1 VPIYDVQ
8 APDGKIYSVE
18 APEGTPQDQI
28 FGFVRSQMGQAPQ
41 PQEGITAALTGG
53 FKRFLSTGE
62 TALESLIDPEL
73 AAKRGVERSQR
84 IGEQYAPGA
93 SLEKVKQAYAER
105 GLFPAVGEAVSQIP
119 AALAEQAPQIA
130 ATLGSAKLGAMAGTA
145 VAPGPGTL
153 FGGLAGALAPSLMQ
167 LYGSNIERQA
177 QENVPEISRAGALAA
192 AAPGAALEVASTFI
206 PLGRNLIGKLLG
218 PNAEK
223 ALSRGSNEAIERR
236 AQEALTTS
244 LLKGTAVGAAV
255 EIPTEVTQQM
265 LERFQAGLPL
275 TTEDALKEYG
285 EAAYGAGL
293 VGGPFGAGARGLGR
307 PAARAEYERVQQEE
321 AARLAVPEEEL
332 EQRFPDVLPGGF
344 KIEREELGR
353 EMGPQGYSIM
363 AEGREEPL
371 SVVDTQEEADAKL
384 ASLTKLRA
392 EERDN
397 LLKEEEKIN
406 ADVQKARDKL
416 ERLEATEQ
424 TDTDEYRSLKA
435 EFPAMMDE
443 SAQKIKDT
451 YDKVETLS
459 KPLTVMPFGEVER
472 VNEQFKLFGP
482 DAKEVGAFKTREQA
496 EGVVEQAVGE
506 DTFKQTKANR
516 ETARQLYK
524 TFVPQMRKFGL
535 GDVGLEIVDKIE
547 NGAGGAYLNKLIKVS
562 LEDATPLQTMRH
574 EAVHALKDLGFFTPQ
589 QWNVLSDR
597 AKKTWIEDLKKTPYE
612 GDKTR
617 YDAYVEMFT
626 KEGKDKALE
635 GEALNQYVNDSLIEE
650 SVADAFG
657 AYDKGAKPP
666 PGMIAALV
674 RKLKDFFAKLSQA
687 LRGSGFQSAD
697 DIFQQIERGGLKPA
711 AKAKPEAAPEARE
724 RASLK
729 RPAVP
734 GEIEIST
741 QNPFGPKRAYDPIAQ
756 MLSIDEKAVMEAMK
770 ANPDYRRATIK
781 AIKSYGFIPKDVQ
794 NKDAI
799 PVFKNNIVDNLL
811 FLYNL
816 VPENI
821 RKRSKL
827 WYDGANKISEEMAAK
842 YGLSLRQVSAI
853 MAAMSPQKDWFQ
865 NVSMGERAID
875 ILTQQGNRSWSP
887 EMLQYAESYVK
898 ETKDRAEREKRQD
911 DFEKIKKV
919 AAKGTVLN
927 DMDIKS
933 AAAFI
938 RAYDE
943 AFHSRQYKIVT
954 PEGGFGDL
962 VRNNDGTPSTMMWST
977 YGPIEKAV
985 SIFRDGSRDNV
996 SEQLGF
1002 EHKIRSFYN
1011 NIAAPGSDLEHVTID
1026 THAVAAALFE
1036 SLAGTDPEVMQ
1047 NFGGTGKTSITGVG
1061 GTYGLIA
1068 DAYRD
1073 AAKQVGV
1080 LPREMQSI
1088 TWEAVRGLFNED
1100 IKSSIKNPVR
1110 AEWAKYK
1117 AGEQSFE
1124 QARANIIEISRN
1136 KRTND
1141 KDVAIPPPDWVG
1153 SGKGQFVK
1161 DGGESYD
1168 KTYVPTGGVRLREEQ
1183 EIRDKLTFNLS
1194 AVTGSIPGLRELYDR
1209 ALKRDTGAVEVLQG
1223 VAESSL
1229 SHLLSGTNAK
1239 VAVTRAKGV
1248 YLSDREPSLMVTASF
1263 NESEGKDVLAVLRRF
1278 ANNFNQEQIHV
1289 RMGTKKK
1296 AGFDYGDG
1304 SYVTPVYTVALK
1316 KELSDKAISDIIDKS
1331 GLKGFTVTEDSLISY
1346 FVRPNK
1352 DDGESNEQYAKRV
1365 ASEFDEFEKAVSSAH
1380 VLAGKPGQ
1388 KVGRK
1393 AERLFVYGS
1402 GYGAAIG
1409 YESISGDVRPQQSA
1423 DTVTPRLIAEYLTG
1437 KPVQVFKQK
1446 PLTKAQV
1453 AQQQKL
1459 AQVFDTLPDN
1469 DLKNPLVK
1477 KAYKALNKALKE
1489 QFAVLPVKV
1498 ELQTS
1503 TFKRGERIPDGFEV
1517 GDLQP
1522 PYNND
1527 SAAMR
1532 RDILERNH
1540 ILVYPTTPETFGP
1553 KGQDFSDHPL
1563 LEDSGFKD
1571 INGKPM
1577 LFNDVLRS
1585 VHDYFAH
1592 GMTEAQF
1599 GPAGEFT
1606 AWRNHMASTQ
1616 DPMARW
1622 ALTAETR
1629 LQNAWQNFRPEV
1641 EGVAIKDRPFATQ
1654 KAALPPVEF
1663 LFTGDAVVDEATSK
1677 MEEGLSDKDKQGS
1690 KPVKLS
1696 LKAPTTPEFK
1706 RFFGESKITDAVG
1719 TPIPLYHGTYGD
1731 FSEFNIS
1738 DDGKVGA
1745 GIYASSIPGYSESY
1759 ATKGVMMP
1767 MWASVENPFVIS
1779 ISNKDIAYEDNDK
1792 NYPYIGNVKP
1802 IDQKIAEFVK
1812 EQTGGKKRA
1821 MDLTGEQLTALFKKA
1836 GHDGVLVEDEDGN
1849 ILEINIFDRDQVKSA
1864 IGNVGAYG
1872 QRPVTAQEAERLGLT
1887 EEQAKQ
1893 AQKRGDIRFSLKKIA
1908 FPTVKEAQKA
1918 ADDTPVPD
1926 TAEFKRYIAGS
1937 QWVDE
1942 EGKAKKFFHATT
1954 SNFFEFKDGVI
1965 YLSESA
1971 ADSEKFGR
1979 ADEDRLRASI
1989 YRALNKDEKMP
2000 LFQRAVD
2007 KAVEAGKIS
2016 AEKGETFMRDAK
2028 RKIPDFGKYA
2038 AIKEEMDAEL
2048 IALAPERM
2056 KIMPLYARAMTP
2068 FDFRNP
2074 DHVDQVVSYIERNFE
2089 YYRKPSEQVKQE
2101 ARERGF
2107 PTEYPDD
2114 WLKGLRGLL
2123 VQGYEK
2129 TIEQPPVQNALRRLG
2144 FDGYVTRKNRTAPLN
2159 YAIYKPQQAKSITGN
2174 DGDFSLE
2181 TKDMRY
2187 SLKKVRYSN
2196 DRFDKL
2202 WDESM
2207 YTQNDA
2213 ENKTKGYLAFVNPM
2227 DFVKATA
2234 SPDTFKTLLQE
2245 SEPLDIDR
2253 LKKYDQVPFLSVSE
2267 KDGEWKITGHEGRH
2281 RMLALH
2287 DAGYGEIPVYI
2298 HLRSEDAK
2306 SIPVKIL
2313 RAQYADSMSSILMAA
2328 EVEPLSYANKNK
2340 AMEKF
2345 TRMESEVK
2353 FSLPRLSD
2361 AANNRI
2367 REVAPGRIELG
2378 FKDRVIGAFKQ
2389 DFTVLRQ
2396 MFLNRYETIAVYDRA
2411 AREKIKAAGGPD
2423 LLADQSAE
2431 FAALQ
2436 SDLSAGVAASAIGLG
2451 DRQGGIPVYRN
2462 GLTTIDTSVKGLGEA
2477 LAPLARQGKPEKGQ
2491 QDIYSQYQFWAG
2503 WKRARRMLREGREEL
2518 YTPADIRVAQEIE
2531 AAHPE
2536 FIDVQKDLIAFN
2548 NGIVNYAVQTGVLS
2562 RERARVY
2569 TQYADYIPFYRQL
2582 ELDKTI
2588 GPNPFSGISGQRGP
2602 RELKGGDAPLA
2613 DFLET
2618 MVRNTQS
2625 MINAGMKNIAAQR
2638 ATKIALEINQVG
2650 RLPGPAAGIGVD
2662 VYTVLENGQLVYYRA
2677 NDKLFIDAL
2686 ASLNMPDLPFLGLLS
2701 APANVLRNLVTK
2713 DPGFM
2718 MANLLR
2724 DSLSS
2729 YVTSGQN
2736 VTPVVG
2742 TMVNFGKALSGKDKN
2757 LQALFNAGVVGGYEF
2772 SQNIQQSGETL
2783 TADLNKKAGQDAVLL
2798 RPFKSLWQGLE
2809 KGTTASDAATRMA
2822 IYERVMQ
2829 ETGNEAEAISRALE
2843 VMNFNRKGNN
2853 VMIRIATAALPFFNA
2868 RLQGLD
2874 LFYRAARGRMNT
2886 QDAAEIKKRFWV
2898 RGATMMA
2905 LSAMYY
2911 LSVAGDDEYER
2922 QEEETKD
2929 NNWIIPSLGIRIPIP
2944 FEVGTLFKT
2953 IPERIIALSRGNDTG
2968 KDTWESTKRA
2978 LANTFAFNPI
2988 PQTFKPIVEVA
2999 TNFNFFTMRPIV
3011 GQGMQDVAPQFQV
3024 GPGTSKTAEFV
3035 GGLLNL
3041 SPMKIDQ
3048 FYKGYTGT
3056 MGGYLVDVIDSITN
3070 EFSDIP
3076 KASKR
3081 FEQLPV
3087 VKRFALD
3094 PEARGSVT
3102 QFYEMQKSVDTFVRT
3117 ANLLEKTARPEEY
3130 VKYVQD
3136 NLGLL
3141 AAKDYISSIEKEMTK
3156 IRDTKRIINSSDMPP
3171 DEKRD
3176 LLVDLGRL
3184 EINLTAN
3191 IKTAKR
3197 AFSEL
3202 K

>member
-1 VPIYDVQ
+1 MPIYDVQ
-8 APDGKIYSVE
+8 APDGKVYSVE

-28 FGFVRSQMGQAPQ
+28 FGFVRSQMGQATQ

-153 FGGLAGALAPSLMQ
+153 FGGLAGAVAPSLMQ

-223 ALSRGSNEAIERR
+223 ALARGSNEAIERR
-236 AQEALTTS
+236 AQEALTTT

-293 VGGPFGAGARGLGR
+293 VGGPFGAGARALGR

-353 EMGPQGYSIM
+353 EMGPEGYSIM

-424 TDTDEYRSLKA
+424 TDTDEYRTLKA

-459 KPLTVMPFGEVER
+459 KPLTITPFGEVER

-711 AKAKPEAAPEARE
+711 AKAEPKTEAEEKQPAKSSLRSLTPVTLDTRAGRSNKSYASEYVAPAQNAVATGNSKVVTLKDGTKVNLVLGSDKTDNQRGAIVALNDEGEDVGHISFYKSEDEYGNRYAPDVNVSQEFRRKGLATALYDAAEENGALIPDLKAAKQFRTEEGQAFREARAKAKEGKKFSLKPSTWKATKADAKQADEYFDENGVMPYISEGQIDVPLDAVGAKYSIKKPYDQKAMAKDQTLKNDPLTGLPMNANGTVTLYFPTDNVGARDLAKTKRLKGGSPTANRIYLTNESSASAVQANPGLIDQPLGGANVLLQVDPSLLHVLDERPDGRKDFFIPIAEGEYFAKKMAQTKLFTLNAPRTKGLHPDRTLSQVTKMVNDTADKWAKATKAERAKMAQEAKALLREQHNIEKLFGANAKLEKTNIGEYGLTYKGKKVMSTGLGFASAQKINDEQRATTCPQSAICESLCLGETSGQNLLYGGEGEFRSGPRLSQFLKTEALIVNPEAFAVALIKQIETFRNA
-724 RASLK
+724 AK
-729 RPAVP
+729 RLGYQPAIRLNVT
-734 GEIEIST
+734 SDF
-741 QNPFGPKRAYDPIAQ
+741 NPKTFENVINMFPDVMFYDYTKLDTKPIAPNHHLTYSSTGASQ
-756 MLSIDEKAVMEAMK
+756 VVNGETIVNEQSNWDRMVDKVLAGGRNVAM
-770 ANPDYRRATIK
+770 AFTSRTDMPK
-781 AIKSYGFIPKDVQ
+781 AIFD
-794 NKDAI
+794 
-799 PVFKNNIVDNLL
+799 
-811 FLYNL
+811 
-816 VPENI
+816 
-821 RKRSKL
+821 
-827 WYDGANKISEEMAAK
+827 
-842 YGLSLRQVSAI
+842 
-853 MAAMSPQKDWFQ
+853 
-865 NVSMGERAID
+865 ER
-875 ILTQQGNRSWSP
+875 
-887 EMLQYAESYVK
+887 
-898 ETKDRAEREKRQD
+898 
-911 DFEKIKKV
+911 
-919 AAKGTVLN
+919 
-927 DMDIKS
+927 
-933 AAAFI
+933 
-938 RAYDE
+938 
-943 AFHSRQYKIVT
+943 
-954 PEGGFGDL
+954 
-962 VRNNDGTPSTMMWST
+962 
-977 YGPIEKAV
+977 
-985 SIFRDGSRDNV
+985 
-996 SEQLGF
+996 
-1002 EHKIRSFYN
+1002 
-1011 NIAAPGSDLEHVTID
+1011 
-1026 THAVAAALFE
+1026 
-1036 SLAGTDPEVMQ
+1036 
-1047 NFGGTGKTSITGVG
+1047 TGKTFQVWNGDEYDARFLDPVREDGVG
-1061 GTYGLIA
+1061 MIVGLTNK
-1068 DAYRD
+1068 DRTTSPED
-1073 AAKQVGV
+1073 AAKKHNGFF
-1080 LPREMQSI
+1080 L
-1088 TWEAVRGLFNED
+1088 N
-1100 IKSSIKNPVR
+1100 
-1110 AEWAKYK
+1110 
-1117 AGEQSFE
+1117 
-1124 QARANIIEISRN
+1124 
-1136 KRTND
+1136 
-1141 KDVAIPPPDWVG
+1141 
-1153 SGKGQFVK
+1153 
-1161 DGGESYD
+1161 YD
-1168 KTYVPTGGVRLREEQ
+1168 KARDGDTLV
-1183 EIRDKLTFNLS
+1183 IRD
-1194 AVTGSIPGLRELYDR
+1194 
-1209 ALKRDTGAVEVLQG
+1209 Q
-1223 VAESSL
+1223 
-1229 SHLLSGTNAK
+1229 
-1239 VAVTRAKGV
+1239 
-1248 YLSDREPSLMVTASF
+1248 
-1263 NESEGKDVLAVLRRF
+1263 
-1278 ANNFNQEQIHV
+1278 
-1289 RMGTKKK
+1289 
-1296 AGFDYGDG
+1296 
-1304 SYVTPVYTVALK
+1304 
-1316 KELSDKAISDIIDKS
+1316 
-1331 GLKGFTVTEDSLISY
+1331 
-1346 FVRPNK
+1346 NK
-1352 DDGESNEQYAKRV
+1352 
-1365 ASEFDEFEKAVSSAH
+1365 
-1380 VLAGKPGQ
+1380 LAGKPSG
-1388 KVGRK
+1388 KV
-1393 AERLFVYGS
+1393 
-1402 GYGAAIG
+1402 I
-1409 YESISGDVRPQQSA
+1409 P
-1423 DTVTPRLIAEYLTG
+1423 IA
-1437 KPVQVFKQK
+1437 
-1446 PLTKAQV
+1446 
-1453 AQQQKL
+1453 
-1459 AQVFDTLPDN
+1459 
-1469 DLKNPLVK
+1469 
-1477 KAYKALNKALKE
+1477 
-1489 QFAVLPVKV
+1489 
-1498 ELQTS
+1498 
-1503 TFKRGERIPDGFEV
+1503 
-1517 GDLQP
+1517 
-1522 PYNND
+1522 
-1527 SAAMR
+1527 
-1532 RDILERNH
+1532 
-1540 ILVYPTTPETFGP
+1540 
-1553 KGQDFSDHPL
+1553 
-1563 LEDSGFKD
+1563 
-1571 INGKPM
+1571 
-1577 LFNDVLRS
+1577 
-1585 VHDYFAH
+1585 
-1592 GMTEAQF
+1592 
-1599 GPAGEFT
+1599 
-1606 AWRNHMASTQ
+1606 
-1616 DPMARW
+1616 
-1622 ALTAETR
+1622 
-1629 LQNAWQNFRPEV
+1629 
-1641 EGVAIKDRPFATQ
+1641 
-1654 KAALPPVEF
+1654 
-1663 LFTGDAVVDEATSK
+1663 
-1677 MEEGLSDKDKQGS
+1677 
-1690 KPVKLS
+1690 KLS
-1696 LKAPTTPEFK
+1696 FKAPTSPEFK
-1706 RFFGESKITDAVG
+1706 QWFGDSKVVNKDG
-1719 TPIPLYHGTYGD
+1719 TPKVMYHGTARDITEFRPKQASAIFVTDNPDVAASYSQE
-1731 FSEFNIS
+1731 SEQWMADHADEFLT
-1738 DDGKVGA
+1738 
-1745 GIYASSIPGYSESY
+1745 P
-1759 ATKGVMMP
+1759 
-1767 MWASVENPFVIS
+1767 
-1779 ISNKDIAYEDNDK
+1779 
-1792 NYPYIGNVKP
+1792 
-1802 IDQKIAEFVK
+1802 DQKQEVIKNTKKLLRANGYRAAQINALEADQGILKTDEFREAVAAYMPSGPNVMPLYVRAEKIFDFDNPKHVQSVVEK
-1812 EQTGGKKRA
+1812 IP
-1821 MDLTGEQLTALFKKA
+1821 DLNPDDFNRTNNWTT
-1836 GHDGVLVEDEDGN
+1836 VEDPKVQAAIKAMG
-1849 ILEINIFDRDQVKSA
+1849 FDSFYVNEHGIKNLAVYEPNQVKSA
-1864 IGNVGAYG
+1864 TGNVGTFS
-1872 QRPVTAQEAERLGLT
+1872 RTSPN
-1887 EEQAKQ
+1887 
-1893 AQKRGDIRFSLKKIA
+1893 IRYSLLSFS
-1908 FPTVKEAQKA
+1908 TVKEAQKA

-1971 ADSEKFGR
+1971 ADSEKFGL

-2028 RKIPDFGKYA
+2028 RKVPDFGKYN

-2074 DHVDQVVSYIERNFE
+2074 DHVDQVLRHIEQNFE
-2089 YYRKPSEQVKQE
+2089 YYRNPSERVKQE

-2107 PTEYPDD
+2107 PTAYPDD

-2123 VQGYEK
+2123 VQGYET

-2144 FDGYVTRKNRTAPLN
+2144 FDGYVMRKNRTAPLN

-2181 TKDMRY
+2181 TKDIRY
-2187 SLKKVRYSN
+2187 SLKSVRYTPE
-2196 DRFDKL
+2196 RFDAL
-2202 WDESM
+2202 VDESM
-2207 YTQNDA
+2207 YLQGGQ
-2213 ENKTKGYLAFVNPM
+2213 ENKTKGYLAFVNPL

-2234 SPDTFKTLLQE
+2234 SKDDFARVQAEQELLDFE
-2245 SEPLDIDR
+2245 KMGELGAPRLD
-2253 LKKYDQVPFLSVSE
+2253 VSIRN
-2267 KDGEWKITGHEGRH
+2267 GQWKIVGHEGRH
-2281 RMLALH
+2281 RMLSMH
-2287 DAGYGEIPVYI
+2287 DAGYRDVPVHI
-2298 HLRSEDAK
+2298 KFATAIDDAK
-2306 SIPVKIL
+2306 PLPVKML
-2313 RAQYADSMSSILMAA
+2313 KAQFDDSLNSILMAG
-2328 EVEPLSYANKNK
+2328 EVEPLSYENGPKVK
-2340 AMEKF
+2340 EKF
-2345 TRMESEVK
+2345 TEADSVVK

-2361 AANNRI
+2361 TANNRI
-2367 REVAPGRIELG
+2367 REVSPGRIELG
-2378 FKDRVIGAFKQ
+2378 FKDRVIGLFKQ
-2389 DFTVLRQ
+2389 DFTGLRQ
-2396 MFLNRYETIAVYDRA
+2396 SFLNGYEILSVYDRA
-2411 AREKIKAAGGPD
+2411 VRQKIKAAGGPD

-2491 QDIYSQYQFWAG
+2491 PDIYSQYQFWAG

-2518 YTPADIRVAQEIE
+2518 YTLADIRVAQEIE

-2638 ATKIALEINQVG
+2638 ATKIALEINQVE
-2650 RLPGPAAGIGVD
+2650 RLPRPAAGIGVD

-2742 TMVNFGKALSGKDKN
+2742 TVVNYAKALSGKDKV
-2757 LQALFNAGVVGGYEF
+2757 LQALFNAGVVSSYEF
-2772 SQNIQQSGETL
+2772 SQNIQQSGKTL

-2929 NNWIIPSLGIRIPIP
+2929 NNWIIPFLGIRIPIP

-2953 IPERIIALSRGNDTG
+2953 IPERILAYTMGNDTG
-2968 KDTWESTKRA
+2968 KDLGASTLRA

-2988 PQTFKPIVEVA
+2988 PQTFKPIIEVA

-3024 GPGTSKTAEFV
+3024 GPGTSKTAETI
-3035 GGLLNL
+3035 GGMINV
-3041 SPMKIDQ
+3041 SPMKVDQ
-3048 FYKGYTGT
+3048 LIKGYTGT

-3156 IRDTKRIINSSDMPP
+3156 LRDTKRIINSSDMPP

-3184 EINLTAN
+3184 ENNLTAN